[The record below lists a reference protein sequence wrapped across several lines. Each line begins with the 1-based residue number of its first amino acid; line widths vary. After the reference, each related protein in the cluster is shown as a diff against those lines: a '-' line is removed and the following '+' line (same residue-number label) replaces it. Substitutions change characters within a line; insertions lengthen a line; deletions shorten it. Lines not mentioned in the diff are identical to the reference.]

1 MAVFNR
7 NREANNKLS
16 LTSPFGGGKTKEKLT
31 KVTKGFFERDRETN
45 NDASFNSFFDTG
57 ISMKGT
63 LDFRG
68 TVRFDGKF
76 EGEIRSDGTLVIGD
90 DGVINAK
97 IKAGYIVSSGK
108 IVGDIQAAKSVSI
121 YPKSKLKGNIETPDL
136 QVYSGACFDGNCKM
150 VGVVASPDSLPVIID
165 ERIDYSEE
173 VIPSENLEVPKKVA
187 KRPVPMIAAIAL
199 LSILFLWLLFAKVD
213 LGRFGHIL
221 GFYAPKELV
230 EQGLSFYNA
239 GQEKEA
245 LAKFRRASFMNFND
259 YNLHLTLAQSFDGLN
274 KDREALSEYKKVVN
288 LNGAYR
294 EEFIRFLIRR
304 DMPEE
309 AVEQLKIYISDN
321 PDNIKSHFEL
331 VGLYK
336 KMGNEDDLYLEYVKL
351 IKLLPKNEEI
361 VTDMLRIEL
370 AKGWNDK
377 ALESYARII
386 KLDSGNPSIR
396 LAYANLLFVNGREQS
411 AAAEF
416 SALVKLL
423 PGHIEAENDK
433 GFGYIESKM
442 FPNAQQSFSAVLSN
456 DSENLRAKYGQ
467 IMLYAKMW
475 RIDEA
480 ITEAEKLLQL
490 HPVAAPVLNRLAW
503 LYYAK
508 GINTEEAIKL
518 AEKAVAINLK
528 SDKYLD
534 TLADLRYKN
543 GEKEVAID
551 IIKKAI
557 EINPTSAYYTGKLAK
572 YQAE

>member
-1 MAVFNR
+1 MKERLSRITKDFFER
-7 NREANNKLS
+7 NRE
-16 LTSPFGGGKTKEKLT
+16 T
-31 KVTKGFFERDRETN
+31 D
-45 NDASFNSFFDTG
+45 NDASFNSFFG
-57 ISMKGT
+57 SGVSMKGT

-68 TVRFDGKF
+68 TIRFDGKF
-76 EGEIRSDGTLVIGD
+76 EGEIRSGGTLVIGD
-90 DGVINAK
+90 DGLINAK

-108 IVGDIQAAKSVSI
+108 IVGDIQATKSVSI
-121 YPKSKLKGNIETPDL
+121 HPKSKLKGNIETPDL
-136 QVYSGACFDGNCKM
+136 QIYSGARFDGNCKM
-150 VGVVASPDSLPVIID
+150 VEVVAMPDSPTVIVD
-165 ERIDYSEE
+165 ERLDYSDE
-173 VIPSENLEVPKKVA
+173 VMSYENLEVPKKVA
-187 KRPVPMIAAIAL
+187 KRLVPVIAAIAL
-199 LSILFLWLLFAKVD
+199 LSILFLWLFFTKVD
-213 LGRFGHIL
+213 LGRFVHVL
-221 GFYAPKELV
+221 GFDAPEELV
-230 EQGLSFYNA
+230 EQGLSFYNS
-239 GQEKEA
+239 GQEEEA
-245 LAKFRRASFMNFND
+245 FAKFRKASFMNFND
-259 YNLHLTLAQSFDGLN
+259 YRLHLTLAQSFDELN

-304 DMPEE
+304 DMSKE
-309 AVEQLKIYISDN
+309 AVEQLKIYISEN

-336 KMGNEDDLYLEYVKL
+336 KMGDEDDLYLEYAKL

-377 ALESYARII
+377 ALETYTKVI
-386 KLDSGNPSIR
+386 KFDSGNPSIR
-396 LAYANLLFVNGREQS
+396 LAYANLLFVNGREEE
-411 AAAEF
+411 AAVEF
-416 SALVKLL
+416 SGLGRLL
-423 PGHIEAENDK
+423 PGHVEVENDK
-433 GFGYIESKM
+433 GFSYVESKM

-456 DSENLRAKYGQ
+456 DSKNLRAKYGQ

-490 HPVAAPVLNRLAW
+490 HPTAAPVLNRLAW

-508 GINTEEAIKL
+508 GIKTEEAIKL
-518 AEKAVAINLK
+518 AEGAVSVNPK

-534 TLADLRYKN
+534 TLADLRHKN

-557 EINPTSAYYTGKLAK
+557 EINPSSAHYAGKLAK
-572 YQAE
+572 HQAE